1 MPEIQSGSM
10 TLHYMEAGSGSQ
22 TVVLSHSYLVDH
34 RQFEAQAAALVKA
47 GFRVVAYDHR
57 EHGRSG
63 KAQAPYDIEEL
74 VADGIAVLDQL
85 CEGPVHWVGLS
96 TGGFVGMRI
105 AARHPKRILR
115 LVLMDTSAAT
125 EGGIKRLR
133 YDGLLLVLRL
143 VGFRPVL
150 GQAVTSM
157 FSKGFRRDPSRANE
171 LALWTQRIGAND
183 AMGLVRFGHAIFGR
197 PDFVPKLGGISA
209 PTLVITGS
217 EDVATPVDKGEQI
230 AAGVPGARF
239 VSVPGAGHLSTV
251 EQPEQTSRL
260 ITEFLTE
267 A

>member
-1 MPEIQSGSM
+1 
-10 TLHYMEAGSGSQ
+10 
-22 TVVLSHSYLVDH
+22 
-34 RQFEAQAAALVKA
+34 
-47 GFRVVAYDHR
+47 
-57 EHGRSG
+57 
-63 KAQAPYDIEEL
+63 
-74 VADGIAVLDQL
+74 
-85 CEGPVHWVGLS
+85 
-96 TGGFVGMRI
+96 
-105 AARHPKRILR
+105 
-115 LVLMDTSAAT
+115 
-125 EGGIKRLR
+125 
-133 YDGLLLVLRL
+133 
-143 VGFRPVL
+143 
-150 GQAVTSM
+150 M
-157 FSKGFRRDPSRANE
+157 FSKGFRRDPSRADE